1 MNSRRRVNSDVRCLL
16 ECYLV
21 TYRLRNAGGFVPQ
34 LIGALTCAVCLAYL
48 QWLANRDSMTEP
60 ETPVLI
66 KYLLLNVGCFLFV
79 LLVIRFIL
87 SSDAK
92 RFLSYLILAVVAA
105 TSSSVLID
113 IRFALNHWGYRE
125 IADAHYAGIRNAVIY
140 IVVLNCFVA
149 IFIMSLVFFVAFVV
163 RSIQRRI
170 VKPRLHVNSGG
181 I

>member
-1 MNSRRRVNSDVRCLL
+1 
-16 ECYLV
+16 V
-21 TYRLRNAGGFVPQ
+21 THKFPNAGGFVSQ

-66 KYLLLNVGCFLFV
+66 KYLLLNVGCFLVVFF
-79 LLVIRFIL
+79 VIRLVL

-92 RFLSYLILAVVAA
+92 RFLSYLILAVIGAI
-105 TSSSVLID
+105 SSSILID
-113 IRFALNHWGYRE
+113 IRFVLNNWGYRE
-125 IADAHYAGIRNAVIY
+125 IAEVHYAGIRNAVIY

-149 IFIMSLVFFVAFVV
+149 IFIMSLVFAVAFVV
-163 RSIQRRI
+163 RSIQHRI